1 MNLELNHFY
10 SLRGRLRRPA
20 ALPGPKQP
28 GPETAERI
36 SRRRKGFFMAKLS
49 VFKCKKCGSM
59 VVKINEG
66 GCSPSCCGEPMVEL
80 KANDTDG
87 AKEKHVPDVAVED
100 GVIKVKVGS
109 VEHPMLDAHYIT
121 MIALET
127 EKGVQAKFLKPG
139 EAPAA
144 EFTVVDDKA
153 LAAYEYCNLHGLWK
167 KDI

>member
-1 MNLELNHFY
+1 
-10 SLRGRLRRPA
+10 
-20 ALPGPKQP
+20 
-28 GPETAERI
+28 
-36 SRRRKGFFMAKLS
+36 
-49 VFKCKKCGSM
+49 M

-144 EFTVVDDKA
+144 EFTHTSIATCTASGRKTSEAA
-153 LAAYEYCNLHGLWK
+153 LLHSPALQKTSDLTSGNPCDGLREAGGSLLCRNTANTAVSGS
-167 KDI
+167 